1 MNNRSSGGTGFLGI
15 LQIVFIVL
23 KLCNIIHWSWVIV
36 LIPLWVDL
44 GVIIFFLAVILAD
57 KVGRERRRK
66 KRRKEFE
73 KYMRGIQREE
83 K

>member
-1 MNNRSSGGTGFLGI
+1 MNNRSSGGMGFLGT

-44 GVIIFFLAVILAD
+44 GVIIIFLAVILAD
-57 KVGRERRRK
+57 KVGREWRRK

-73 KYMRGIQREE
+73 KYLRGEQE
-83 K
+83 

>member
-23 KLCNIIHWSWVIV
+23 KLCNVIHWSWARV

-44 GVIIFFLAVILAD
+44 GVIIICLAVILAD

-73 KYMRGIQREE
+73 KYLRGEEREE